1 MAYEFGHNR
10 ETYSL
15 IMGVILLFSGIL
27 FFGLRLNVLNISTE
41 ITDEQFLM
49 FFASMAIIS
58 AVIHFLSTIDF

>member
-1 MAYEFGHNR
+1 MTYEFGHNR

-15 IMGVILLFSGIL
+15 ITGVILLFSGIL
-27 FFGLRLNVLNISTE
+27 FFGLRLNVLDISTE